1 MSNILILLQKYVFAF
16 MLHSFL
22 TYINEQSLF
31 KPTDK
36 ILLAVSGGK
45 DSVVLFDLFCR
56 AKFNF
61 EVAHC
66 NFQLRGEDSDQDALF
81 VAQLCASNGI
91 TFRATTFS
99 TKAFA
104 QANKLSI
111 EMAARQLR
119 YEWFEQI
126 RQESGCQY
134 IATAHHLNDSI
145 ETILL
150 NLTKGTGISGLR
162 GILPKKAHIIRPL
175 LFAARTEIENYVVE
189 NQLQWREDSSN
200 ASNEYQ
206 RNLLRNEVIPLLK
219 QINPNLEQTFAR
231 NIDRLQ
237 AIDNDFQHSLSNFK
251 KAISKEENGT
261 LMLSIAGIQNRQSA
275 AYLLEETLKEFGFNY
290 FQSKE
295 IYHSLNKSS
304 GKTFHSATHTLV
316 KDRDYLIIVTK
327 EEKSFEKV
335 LIEKGTQETAYN
347 GIKLQISNATIEDWR
362 AYLTGE
368 KSPNML
374 WVDAQRLSFPLVIRP
389 WQEGDWFIPLGMKGK
404 KKISDFLVDK
414 KVPLHLKKTTSVLCS
429 GNDIVWVIGQR
440 TDDRFKI
447 TEATQQVLRIEIQ

>member
-1 MSNILILLQKYVFAF
+1 

-31 KPTDK
+31 NTTDK

-45 DSVVLFDLFCR
+45 DSVVLFDLFCK

-66 NFQLRGEDSDQDALF
+66 NFQLRGEDSDQDAVF
-81 VAQLCASNGI
+81 VQQLCASNGI
-91 TFRATTFS
+91 PFRATTFL
-99 TKAFA
+99 TKNFA
-104 QANKLSI
+104 QVNKLSI

-126 RQESGCQY
+126 RQESGCEY

-162 GILPKKAHIIRPL
+162 GILPKKAYIIRPL
-175 LFAARTEIENYVVE
+175 LFAARTEIENYVTE

-231 NIDRLQ
+231 NIERLQ
-237 AIDNDFQHSLSNFK
+237 AIEINFQQSLSYFK
-251 KAISKEENGT
+251 KAISKEENET

-295 IYHSLNKSS
+295 IYHSLNKNS

-316 KDRDYLIIVTK
+316 KDRENLIIITK
-327 EEKSFEKV
+327 EEKSFEEA
-335 LIEKGTQETAYN
+335 LIEKDTQEIAYN
-347 GIKLQISNATIEDWR
+347 GLKLQISNATIEDWR
-362 AYLTGE
+362 AYLAGE
-368 KSPNML
+368 NSPNIL
-374 WVDAQRLSFPLVIRP
+374 WVDAQRLTFPLVIRP

-404 KKISDFLVDK
+404 NKISDFLVDT
-414 KVPLHLKKTTSVLCS
+414 KVPLHQKKTTFLLCS
-429 GNDIVWVIGQR
+429 GNNIVWIIGQR

-447 TEATQQVLRIEIQ
+447 TQASKQLLKIEIF

>member
-1 MSNILILLQKYVFAF
+1 

-66 NFQLRGEDSDQDALF
+66 NFQLRGEDSDQDAVF

-91 TFRATTFS
+91 TFHATTFS

-126 RQESGCQY
+126 RQESDCQY

-162 GILPKKAHIIRPL
+162 GILPKKEYIIRPL
-175 LFAARTEIENYVVE
+175 LFAARTEIESYVAHK
-189 NQLQWREDSSN
+189 QLQWREDSSN

-219 QINPNLEQTFAR
+219 RINPNLEQTFAR
-231 NIDRLQ
+231 NIERLQ
-237 AIDNDFQHSLSNFK
+237 AIESDFHKSLSYFK
-251 KAISKEENGT
+251 KAISKEENDT
-261 LMLSIAGIQNRQSA
+261 LFLKIETIQYWQSA

-295 IYHSLNKSS
+295 IYHSLTKTS

-316 KDRDYLIIVTK
+316 KDRESLIISKK
-327 EEKSFEKV
+327 EEKSFEEI

-347 GIKLQISNATIEDWR
+347 GIKLQISNATVEEWR
-362 AYLTGE
+362 AYLAGE
-368 KSPNML
+368 KSPNVL
-374 WVDAQRLSFPLVIRP
+374 WIDAQRLTFPLRIRP

-414 KVPLHLKKTTSVLCS
+414 KIPLHLKKTTFVLCS

-440 TDDRFKI
+440 TDARFKI
-447 TEATQQVLRIEIQ
+447 METTEQLLRIEIH